1 MEKVSE
7 DRKDINVFISF
18 KILNPLTLLFHTV
31 RQVNILLFKIV
42 PQFQVFIEY
51 TIYILLE
58 FDILIMRSVWSH
70 IILIMFNNTPWFT
83 LVRMLTG
90 WQAVGGQHCVLLSWL
105 VTGKAGRCHVT
116 ADIMWYLLVA
126 VQFQAIGI
134 CCLRVYWLQKNRSF
148 SS

>member
-58 FDILIMRSVWSH
+58 FDILIMRSV
-70 IILIMFNNTPWFT
+70 
-83 LVRMLTG
+83 
-90 WQAVGGQHCVLLSWL
+90 
-105 VTGKAGRCHVT
+105 
-116 ADIMWYLLVA
+116 
-126 VQFQAIGI
+126 
-134 CCLRVYWLQKNRSF
+134 
-148 SS
+148 